1 MSAHE
6 PATVNP
12 LAAAGFG
19 AGADAY
25 ERARP
30 TYPPDAVAALVE
42 QLDLREGRTVLDLG
56 AGTGKLTRLLAPTG
70 ARILALEPVAAMR
83 AKLAAA
89 VPQAE
94 LLDGTAEDIA
104 LPNGSV
110 DAVVVGQAFHWF
122 DAVRALSE
130 IHRVLRPGG
139 RLALAWNFRDESV
152 PWVARLG
159 ELMHPLASATPQAR
173 THVWRAALRRD
184 GLFEPFE
191 TLAFHH
197 VHRLDEAGL
206 RERVASVS
214 FVAAADPAVREALLD
229 DVSALVRSEGGP
241 AAEAEAEADGD
252 GLFGLPY
259 ETELVWATRRTI
271 EPGTSGVVVTVC
283 QNGGGVP
290 KAPVEGAHA
299 GRLGLDGDAHT
310 EPEDIHGGP
319 DRAICLYSQEAIER
333 VRADGHQAFPG
344 AYGENVVV
352 LGIDWAQLQEAD
364 RVELGHAGE
373 GPLLELTRHA
383 TPCQTIAHW
392 FTERRISRISQKANP
407 QDARWYARVL
417 REGRVEPGMPA
428 RVTRP

>member
-6 PATVNP
+6 PGTVNP

-42 QLDLREGRTVLDLG
+42 RLDLREGRTVLDLG

-70 ARILALEPVAAMR
+70 VRVLALEPVAAMR

-94 LLDGTAEDIA
+94 LLDGTAEDIP

-139 RLALAWNFRDESV
+139 RLALAWNFRDESI

-229 DVSALVRSEGGP
+229 EVSALVHSEGGP
-241 AAEAEAEADGD
+241 LAEADAEADAD

-290 KAPVEGAHA
+290 KAPVEDAHA

-344 AYGENVVV
+344 AYGENVVL
-352 LGIDWAQLQEAD
+352 LGIDWAQLREGD
-364 RVELGHAGE
+364 RVELGEPGE
-373 GPLLELTRHA
+373 GPLMELTRYA

-392 FTERRISRISQKANP
+392 FTERRISRISQKVNP

-428 RVTRP
+428 RVARP